1 MSDQIPKALP
11 PEVSYMAY
19 GDDRPIALELVM
31 NAANTI
37 KNNIERDKLTG
48 LLNKQAWKDLV
59 KETLSKGGN
68 YGVIFVDLT
77 NFKAINDRS
86 EGRHERGDEVLQDI
100 ARVLETSLRASDQK
114 ALAHEALYSSDEEEA
129 GRLGGDEFALL
140 VNLDGLHIDKD
151 SRKRRVSELSPEEH
165 LIGVKKRV
173 KDIFEQYITKN
184 PELADY
190 GFNVAVGGAVC
201 EPGLSVTDVLL
212 AADNDMHENKHQQ
225 HIMNGSY
232 R

>member
-11 PEVSYMAY
+11 HEVSYMEH

-59 KETLSKGGN
+59 NETLSGGGN
-68 YGVIFVDLT
+68 YGIIFVDLT

-100 ARVLETSLRASDQK
+100 ARVLETSLRASDQG
-114 ALAHEALYSSDEEEA
+114 ALAHETLYSSDEEEA

-140 VNLDGLHIDKD
+140 VNLDNLQTDD
-151 SRKRRVSELSPEEH
+151 NRKRRISELSPEEC
-165 LIGVKKRV
+165 LMVVKNRV
-173 KDIFEQYITKN
+173 KGIFKQYIDN
-184 PELADY
+184 SPELAGF

-225 HIMNGSY
+225 HIVNGSY